1 VIKVNMIETL
11 ILSVNSIKIGKI
23 LIIKVNITQVQQTL
37 QHCKLII
44 LPYQTHG
51 LELLQLINLNI
62 IVAMNSQLRQH
73 LLLMELVYQSHIW
86 TLIQM
91 NMLLDLSKIF
101 SIMDLLQLFKWLIKV
116 MIDITSNSVLQVQ
129 NKKELD

>member
-1 VIKVNMIETL
+1 MIETL

-23 LIIKVNITQVQQTL
+23 IIIKVNITQEQQMPQL
-37 QHCKLII
+37 CNPII

-51 LELLQLINLNI
+51 QELLQLINLKHI
-62 IVAMNSQLRQH
+62 LLVDSQLHQQ
-73 LLLMELVYQSHIW
+73 LLLMELVYQLLIW
-86 TLIQM
+86 TLTQK

-101 SIMDLLQLFKWLIKV
+101 SIMDLFQLSKWLIKD

-129 NKKELD
+129 SKKELD